1 MSDAGT
7 ARYEAVLFD
16 LDGTL
21 VDTAPDMVHVL
32 TTMQG
37 RRGRPVSDYDVA
49 RNNVSNG
56 SLGLLRM
63 GFPEADD
70 EMLNGMIGEFLSDY
84 RNHLCVDSTIFSPLD
99 ELLQEISS
107 KDIQWGVVTNKPTAM
122 TIPLMEALQIQQSA
136 GCIVCGDTLP
146 ERKPHPAPMLY
157 AASLINVEPSRV
169 IYVGDAS
176 RDIDAGKA
184 AGMMTV
190 SVGYGYITPGDDPE
204 SWGADFYA
212 ADTLTLVNLLRESLS
227 PSPDE

>member
-1 MSDAGT
+1 MSDAGV

-21 VDTAPDMVHVL
+21 VNTAPDMVHVL
-32 TTMQG
+32 TTMQS
-37 RRGRPVSDYDVA
+37 RRGHPVSEYEAA

-56 SLGLLRM
+56 ALGLLRM
-63 GFPEADD
+63 GFPDADD

-84 RNHLCVDSTIFSPLD
+84 RQHLCVDSAIFPPLD
-99 ELLQEISS
+99 VFLQEMSNANVR
-107 KDIQWGVVTNKPTAM
+107 WGVVTNKPTKM

-146 ERKPHPAPMLY
+146 ERKPHPAPMLH
-157 AASLINVEPSRV
+157 AANLINVDPARI

-190 SVGYGYITPGDDPE
+190 SVGYGYITPDDDPE

-212 ADTLTLVNLLRESLS
+212 ADTIALVDLLKEVLP